1 MRSIFTVKALTCHAI
16 STFSDRFSFRVLIVR
31 NVTFAGAYLSGPHHS
46 TTKHVRAQ
54 INATPFGQSKGSK
67 GRVV

>member
-46 TTKHVRAQ
+46 TTKSALSLVSIESHPDQR
-54 INATPFGQSKGSK
+54 T
-67 GRVV
+67 